1 MIEAASDAAAVA
13 TSAQGWATLVAAA
26 IAALAAITA
35 AIIGGV
41 NASKSRQWVGRDQ
54 WWTRFS
60 WAIEKSISSS
70 PRESELGLSVLIALI
85 DVPWA
90 KDEDNEMAMAVA
102 DAIQTHSAPSRKWW
116 RR

>member
-1 MIEAASDAAAVA
+1 MTGAAADPA
-13 TSAQGWATLVAAA
+13 MLASSAQGLATLIAAA
-26 IAALAAITA
+26 IAALAAIIG
-35 AIIGGV
+35 AIIGGI

-60 WAIEKSISSS
+60 WAIEKSISSN

-85 DVPWA
+85 DVPCA

-102 DAIQTHSAPSRKWW
+102 DAIQTYSAPSRKG
-116 RR
+116 RKR

>member
-1 MIEAASDAAAVA
+1 MTGEAADPAMLVS
-13 TSAQGWATLVAAA
+13 SAQGLATLIAAA
-26 IAALAAITA
+26 IAALAAIIG
-35 AIIGGV
+35 AIIGGI

-60 WAIEKSISSS
+60 WAIEKSISAN
-70 PRESELGLSVLIALI
+70 PQESELGLSVLIALI

-102 DAIQTHSAPSRKWW
+102 DVIQTHSAPKK
-116 RR
+116 RRWER